1 MMENDMTLNSTNN
14 SGNNGNS
21 VGLGQ
26 NRVNLQNPNNSNMND
41 DYDVFTYDE
50 NDDFFQDSSNT
61 IPGTI
66 IDSIPQ
72 RGNQTP
78 TALDLPMTIS
88 NSTIRLV
95 QQSISRIKS
104 SASSAGLFTVNE
116 DKSNSLETKGK
127 FLLYKILIIN

>member
-1 MMENDMTLNSTNN
+1 MDEDNLNSSIGNGG
-14 SGNNGNS
+14 SSNNGNNVS
-21 VGLGQ
+21 NNLSNNG
-26 NRVNLQNPNNSNMND
+26 RSNLQNPNNPNGND

-50 NDDFFQDSSNT
+50 NDDFFQDGSNT

-66 IDSIPQ
+66 LDSIPQ

-104 SASSAGLFTVNE
+104 SASSTGLFTVNE
-116 DKSNSLETKGK
+116 EKPNSMETKGL
-127 FLLYKILIIN
+127 FIYLIL